1 MLTLRKKKATTK
13 AKGLH
18 LTAEAPKCL
27 HGRLGPDDQPNV
39 AILRALVALRPTA
52 AKGHCHHV
60 ENAAELHLEDKSE
73 EHKDQSKAGR

>member
-1 MLTLRKKKATTK
+1 MTHADTAQKKATTK

-39 AILRALVALRPTA
+39 AMLRALVALLPTA
-52 AKGHCHHV
+52 P
-60 ENAAELHLEDKSE
+60 
-73 EHKDQSKAGR
+73 